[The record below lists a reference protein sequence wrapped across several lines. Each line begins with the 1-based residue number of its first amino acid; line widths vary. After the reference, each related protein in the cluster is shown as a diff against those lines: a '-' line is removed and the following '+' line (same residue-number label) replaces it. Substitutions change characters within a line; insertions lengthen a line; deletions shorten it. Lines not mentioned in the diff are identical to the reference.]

1 MNPTTTQERLLN
13 LDYMTLLVFLRL
25 YEFQSGKLTAESFSV
40 PQSKISRCLS
50 RLREAFDDPLFVKRV
65 SGLEITDKSQRLYP
79 ILKKIEIN
87 HIDLA
92 QEINKSVESLDSDI
106 IIKAP
111 SGFTN
116 GVLRKLY
123 NCQCENHCGSACVKS
138 AVLQD
143 NGSNDEEMLL
153 NNQCD
158 MVISCNP
165 SIHVGIQSQK
175 ICEVTDT
182 FVVAKHDHP
191 IWDEIYKPLLDR
203 VLNYPVILTEVMH
216 FNSELEATPLKQFAD
231 GRMREL
237 KVAAKTNN
245 LNEIYDFLTGTDAI
259 TLVVSQGAVDYL
271 TNDDALRAQIVPQ
284 TERAELMRNKPN
296 MTLYM
301 QTRKTERKLS
311 NCVKNKIAE
320 LISTG
325 ANGCI
330 KACQLSR

>member
-1 MNPTTTQERLLN
+1 MKPTTTQESLLH

-25 YEFQSGKLTAESFSV
+25 YEFQSGKLTAESFNV

-50 RLREAFDDPLFVKRV
+50 RLREAFDDPLFIKKV

-79 ILKKIEIN
+79 ILKRIEIN

-92 QEINKSVESLDSDI
+92 QEIDKSIETLNSEIVI
-106 IIKAP
+106 HAP

-123 NCQCENHCGSACVKS
+123 NCQCNNACMKPCVKS

-143 NGSNDEEMLL
+143 NGANDEEMLL
-153 NNQCD
+153 NSHCD
-158 MVISCNP
+158 IVITCNP

-182 FVVAKHDHP
+182 FVVARENHP
-191 IWDEIYKPLLDR
+191 IWDEMYKPILDR
-203 VLNYPVILTEVMH
+203 VLNYPVILTEVLH

-231 GRMREL
+231 SRQREL
-237 KVAAKTNN
+237 LVAAKTNN
-245 LNEIYDFLTGTDAI
+245 LNEISDFLVGTDAI

-271 TNDDALRAQIVPQ
+271 THDDTIRAQIVPRK
-284 TERAELMRNKPN
+284 EREELMRNKPN

-301 QTRKTERKLS
+301 QTRKSERKLS
-311 NCVKNKIAE
+311 ECVKNKIAE
-320 LISTG
+320 LITTG

-330 KACQLSR
+330 KACQFER

>member
-1 MNPTTTQERLLN
+1 MIPTTTQERLLN

-25 YEFQSGKLTAESFSV
+25 YEFQSGKLTAESFNV

-50 RLREAFDDPLFVKRV
+50 RLRDAFDDPLFVKKV

-79 ILKKIEIN
+79 ILKRIEIN

-92 QEINKSVESLDSDI
+92 QEIDKSIDSLDNDI
-106 IIKAP
+106 TIHAP

-116 GVLRKLY
+116 GILRKLY
-123 NCQCENHCGSACVKS
+123 NCQCNNACGQTCVKS

-143 NGSNDEEMLL
+143 NGPNDEEMLL

-158 MVISCNP
+158 VVITCNP
-165 SIHVGIQSQK
+165 SIHVGIQSTK

-182 FVVAKHDHP
+182 FVVARQDHP
-191 IWDEIYKPLLDR
+191 IWDEIYKPILDR
-203 VLNYPVILTEVMH
+203 VLNYPVILTEVLH
-216 FNSELEATPLKQFAD
+216 FNSELAATPLKQFAD
-231 GRMREL
+231 GRTRDL

-245 LNEIYDFLTGTDAI
+245 LNEISDFLTGTDAI

-271 TNDDALRAQIVPQ
+271 THDDSIRAQIVPRA
-284 TERAELMRNKPN
+284 ERAELMRNKPN

-301 QTRKTERKLS
+301 QTRKTERKLTD
-311 NCVKNKIAE
+311 CVKSKLAE
-320 LISTG
+320 LITTG

-330 KACQLSR
+330 KACQYER

>member
-1 MNPTTTQERLLN
+1 MMTTTTQEKLQH

-25 YEFQSGKLTAESFSV
+25 YEFQSGKLTAEAFNV

-50 RLREAFDDPLFVKRV
+50 RLRDGFDDPLFIKKVA
-65 SGLEITDKSQRLYP
+65 GLEITDKAQRLYP
-79 ILKKIEIN
+79 IIKKIEIN

-92 QEINKSVESLDSDI
+92 QEIEKSSTNLHNEI
-106 IIKAP
+106 TIRAP

-123 NCQCENHCGSACVKS
+123 NCTCHNSCVKS

-143 NGSNDEEMLL
+143 NGPNDEELLL
-153 NNQCD
+153 NNHCD
-158 MVISCNP
+158 VVISCQP
-165 SIHVGIQSQK
+165 STHVGIQNQK

-182 FVVAKHDHP
+182 FVVARLDHP
-191 IWDEIYKPLLDR
+191 IWDEIYKPILDR
-203 VLNYPVILTEVMH
+203 VLNYPVILTEVLH

-231 GRMREL
+231 SRKREL
-237 KVAAKTNN
+237 NVAAKTNN
-245 LNEIYDFLTGTDAI
+245 LNEISDFLIGTDAI

-271 TNDDALRAQIVPQ
+271 SQNDDIRAQIVPKV
-284 TERAELMRNKPN
+284 ERMELMRNKPN

-301 QTRKTERKLS
+301 QTRKSERKLS
-311 NCVKNKIAE
+311 NCIKQKLAD
-320 LISTG
+320 LITVG

-330 KACQLSR
+330 KASQFERG